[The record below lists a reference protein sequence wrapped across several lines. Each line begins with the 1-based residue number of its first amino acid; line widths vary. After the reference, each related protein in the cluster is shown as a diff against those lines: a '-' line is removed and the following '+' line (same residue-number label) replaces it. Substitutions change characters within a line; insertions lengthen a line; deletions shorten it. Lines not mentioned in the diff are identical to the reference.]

1 MKSSIVKQMSAVR
14 VETVERIQQTSNVIA
29 EATSDIS
36 EVTVEAQVSLPTYL
50 VATCTGMRCC
60 SFHDPINTVH
70 KHIRKLYKNKKNK
83 KQKQTTIIKVAEN
96 VADK

>member
-36 EVTVEAQVSLPTYL
+36 EVTVEAQVGFPTL
-50 VATCTGMRCC
+50 NV
-60 SFHDPINTVH
+60 N
-70 KHIRKLYKNKKNK
+70 HIKN
-83 KQKQTTIIKVAEN
+83 
-96 VADK
+96 